1 MHACGHDAHMAMLL
15 CTARL
20 LTRGREQLPGEVR
33 FLFQH
38 AEELTPGGAAEMVR
52 AGVMDGVDAVVGAHV
67 WVPMPAGRVGIVFG
81 PATAAPD
88 TFWITIVGKGGHAAL
103 PHQTVDPIVVGAQVV
118 TNLQT
123 IVSRATDP
131 LGSVVVSVTRFVAG
145 TASDIIP
152 ESAHLQ
158 GTVRTIDPV
167 LRDEVQELL
176 ERCVTGV
183 TAAHGA
189 TYEFTYERGYDVVDN
204 DAVVTRVVEDAA
216 REALGDAAVDR
227 MQPIMGGEDF
237 SAFQAK
243 APGCFF
249 FVGAGNPDKGIVHPH
264 HHPRFTLDEDALEV
278 GVRVM
283 VTAAG
288 KLLAGAAGSGQPG

>member
-1 MHACGHDAHMAMLL
+1 M
-15 CTARL
+15 
-20 LTRGREQLPGEVR
+20 
-33 FLFQH
+33 
-38 AEELTPGGAAEMVR
+38 
-52 AGVMDGVDAVVGAHV
+52 
-67 WVPMPAGRVGIVFG
+67 
-81 PATAAPD
+81 
-88 TFWITIVGKGGHAAL
+88 
-103 PHQTVDPIVVGAQVV
+103 VGAQVV
-118 TNLQT
+118 TTLQT

-131 LGSVVVSVTRFVAG
+131 LSSVVVSVTRFVAG

-227 MQPIMGGEDF
+227 MQPIMGGEHF

-243 APGCFF
+243 APACFF
-249 FVGAGNPDKGIVHPH
+249 FVGAGNPHKGIVHPH
-264 HHPRFTLDEDALEV
+264 HHPRFTVDEDALEV

-288 KLLAGAAGSGQPG
+288 KLLAGATGSGQPG